1 MRLNSAAAPATV
13 GGEHMAKYHWE
24 IPGRLPDAATREPGN
39 LPSDSQLEPAPA
51 GRGKVKMQH
60 SALIAPV
67 GALP

>member
-1 MRLNSAAAPATV
+1 
-13 GGEHMAKYHWE
+13 MAKYHWV

-51 GRGKVKMQH
+51 GRGKVNMQH
-60 SALIAPV
+60 TALIAPF